1 MSTSPT
7 SARAPARPSAVRFYR
22 GEAYRSQDSVGLLM
36 RRVVASLA
44 QNVDRRL
51 GEHDLTHAQWAPL
64 FKIAHKHASTVA
76 ELAREC
82 DCDAGAMT
90 RMLDRLEA
98 KGLLRRLRSE
108 EDRRVVN
115 LELTPEGERIA
126 AHIPFVLADTL
137 NEMLAGFKRD
147 EWLALRGYLE
157 RMLANAG
164 EAKARGCALEEDAQ

>member
-1 MSTSPT
+1 MNTTVTRPRPL
-7 SARAPARPSAVRFYR
+7 AKPAPARFYR
-22 GEAYRSQDSVGLLM
+22 GDAYRSDESVGLLM
-36 RRVVASLA
+36 RRAAACMA

-51 GEHDLTHAQWAPL
+51 DEHDLTHAQWAPL
-64 FKIAHKHASTVA
+64 FKIAHGHASTVA

-115 LELTPEGERIA
+115 VVLTPDGERIA
-126 AHIPFVLADTL
+126 AHIPFVLADVQ
-137 NEMLAGFKRD
+137 NEMLAGFKRE

-157 RMLANAG
+157 RMLANG
-164 EAKARGCALEEDAQ
+164 GGVKGRGCAIEEEGA

>member
-1 MSTSPT
+1 MNTPATRSRP
-7 SARAPARPSAVRFYR
+7 AARPAAPRFYR
-22 GEAYRSQDSVGLLM
+22 GDAYRSEDSVGLLM
-36 RRVVASLA
+36 RRIVACMA

-82 DCDAGAMT
+82 DSDAGAMT

-126 AHIPFVLADTL
+126 EHIPYVLADTL
-137 NEMLAGFKRD
+137 NEMLAGFKRE
-147 EWLALRGYLE
+147 EWLALKGYLE
-157 RMLANAG
+157 RMLANG
-164 EAKARGCALEEDAQ
+164 GSAKGRGCAVEEDAS